1 MNNEQLK
8 ILTGLADGYKAYL
21 YDCDGTL
28 ADNMGAHR
36 ESYVR
41 VAASK
46 GAVIDGAIID
56 ELAGW
61 PAVKVIE
68 EINRR
73 YGTSFEPEEF
83 KELKYKLF
91 LEEYIDHTRPVEH
104 VVAHLRA
111 HAGRVRIGV
120 VSGSRRESVEK
131 TLNMLGINDL
141 VEVMVCSGET
151 LRGKP
156 YPDPFLKA
164 AELLGVA
171 PEDCMVFEDGEAGVK
186 AAEAAGMKWVR
197 VDKL

>member
-1 MNNEQLK
+1 MKNDQLAT
-8 ILTGLADGYKAYL
+8 LTRLSAGYKAFL

-73 YGTSFEPEEF
+73 YGTGFEPEEF

-91 LEEYIDHTRPVEH
+91 LEEYIDHTRAMEH

-111 HAGRVRIGV
+111 HVGKVRIGV
-120 VSGSRRESVEK
+120 VSGSRRESVERS
-131 TLNMLGINDL
+131 LSVLGINDL
-141 VEVMVCSGET
+141 VEIMVCSGET
-151 LRGKP
+151 VHGKP

-164 AELLGVA
+164 AQLLGVA
-171 PEDCMVFEDGEAGVK
+171 PGDCLVFEDGQAGVQ

-197 VDKL
+197 VDQL

>member
-1 MNNEQLK
+1 MNNEQLAT
-8 ILTGLADGYKAYL
+8 LTMLSAGYKAFL

-36 ESYVR
+36 EAYVR
-41 VAASK
+41 VAALK
-46 GAVIDGAIID
+46 GAAIDGAIID

-91 LEEYIDHTRPVEH
+91 LEEYIEHTRAMEH
-104 VVAHLRA
+104 VVAHLKA
-111 HAGRVRIGV
+111 HAGKVRIGV
-120 VSGSRRESVEK
+120 VSGSRRESVER
-131 TLNMLGINDL
+131 TLVVLGINDL

-151 LRGKP
+151 EHGKP
-156 YPDPFLKA
+156 YPDPFVKA
-164 AELLGVA
+164 AQLLGVA
-171 PEDCMVFEDGEAGVK
+171 PGDCLVFEDGQAGVQ

-197 VDKL
+197 VDQL

>member
-1 MNNEQLK
+1 MEKLTL
-8 ILTGLADGYKAYL
+8 LTGLADGCKAYL

-46 GAVIDGAIID
+46 GASIDGAIID

-73 YGTSFEPEEF
+73 YGTSFDPEEF
-83 KELKYKLF
+83 KEAKYQLF
-91 LEEYIDHTRPVEH
+91 LEEYIEHTRPVDFVVEH
-104 VVAHLRA
+104 LKA
-111 HAGRVRIGV
+111 HAGKIKIGV

-131 TLNMLGINDL
+131 TLKILGIYDL

-151 LRGKP
+151 QQGKP
-156 YPDPFLKA
+156 WPEPFLKA
-164 AELLGVA
+164 AQLLDVA
-171 PEDCMVFEDGEAGVK
+171 PEDCMVFEDGDAGVQ
-186 AAEAAGMKWVR
+186 AAIAAGMKWVR
-197 VDKL
+197 IDKL